1 MLGRLV
7 MGSATIFETEDAAL
21 EFVRATTFDG
31 SPLVLA
37 IRTPLTFDGKPDVAG
52 LGMALLLDAILAQNY
67 EPDGFEHRD
76 GFRLYR
82 YKSTSRAAP
91 RHLTVTDEHGVIVAE
106 VETDS
111 PFDHAADGSL
121 LAHIVGD
128 FVAGPGFARVR
139 SMLDRFHDAY
149 ERGDVQ
155 AASHLHDAID
165 RIGMRAT
172 DLNGIQHDV
181 SVVYFQQ
188 GALLFTVSRKAPL

>member
-1 MLGRLV
+1 
-7 MGSATIFETEDAAL
+7 MGKVGHPASLMSDALRRHVERELLNDLAHYRPAAPGETLLFDWSNPCQEGHC
-21 EFVRATTFDG
+21 VRALDG
-31 SPLVLA
+31 LLESMS
-37 IRTPLTFDGKPDVAG
+37 DVAVR
-52 LGMALLLDAILAQNY
+52 DQN
-67 EPDGFEHRD
+67 GN
-76 GFRLYR
+76 
-82 YKSTSRAAP
+82 
-91 RHLTVTDEHGVIVAE
+91 VIAEGWIDFVNAGE

-172 DLNGIQHDV
+172 DLNGIQYDV